1 MEPVSLFQTPQLTE
15 QELEVCRRIR
25 DLRARLRHLVSEPRR
40 WAGLLRRTAFAR
52 AIAASNSIE
61 GYDVGRDD
69 AIAAA
74 EGDEPFDAEGET
86 WKAVVGYRQA
96 MTYVQQLAEDDHFEY
111 GPNLLRSLHFM
122 MADYD
127 LTNRPGLWR
136 IGPVFVRRDPSG
148 EIVYEGPSPD
158 LVSPLVDRLV
168 QWINRGDLDTPPIV
182 RAAMGHL
189 NLVMIHPF
197 RDGNGRMARCLQTL
211 ILAREGIL
219 APPFCSIEDYL
230 RSYTEDY
237 YAVLARVGG
246 GTWSP
251 DNDARPWIRFAL
263 TAHYRQAMTLLRRQQ
278 EMSEVFERLE
288 PTVSSEGLPERCLV
302 SVVMAAYGF
311 RIRNSTYR
319 RDADVSFG
327 VATRDLKRLAATG
340 LLVAHGE
347 RRGRYYL
354 GSDDLKAV
362 RNSFRLPRIE
372 EDPFEQAA
380 EVQKVKR

>member
-1 MEPVSLFQTPQLTE
+1 MEPVSLFQTPQLTG
-15 QELEVCRRIR
+15 QELEVCQRIR
-25 DLRARLRHLVSEPRR
+25 DLRTRLRHLVSEPRR
-40 WAGLLRRTAFAR
+40 WTGLLWRTAFAR

-61 GYDVGRDD
+61 GYDVGQDD

-96 MTYVQQLAEDDHFEY
+96 MTYVLQLAEDDHFEY

-122 MADYD
+122 MTDYD
-127 LTNRPGLWR
+127 LADRPGLWR
-136 IGPVFVRRDPSG
+136 IGPIFVRRNPSG
-148 EIVYEGPSPD
+148 EIVYEGPGPD
-158 LVSPLVDRLV
+158 LVPKLVNRLV
-168 QWINRGDLDTPPIV
+168 EWINRGDLDAPSIV

-211 ILAREGIL
+211 MLAREGIL

-230 RSYTEDY
+230 RNYTEDY

-251 DNDARPWIRFAL
+251 SNDARPWIRFVL
-263 TAHYRQAMTLLRRQQ
+263 TAHYRQAITLLRRQQ
-278 EMSEVFERLE
+278 EMSDVFEKLE
-288 PTVSSEGLPERCLV
+288 RDVLSEGLPDRCLV

-311 RIRNSTYR
+311 RMRNSIYR

-327 VATRDLKRLAATG
+327 VATRDLKRLAEAG

-347 RRGRYYL
+347 RRGRFYV
-354 GSDDLKAV
+354 GSGELKAV
-362 RNSFRLPRIE
+362 RDGFRLPKIE
-372 EDPFEQAA
+372 EDPFEQSA
-380 EVQKVKR
+380 